1 LERRRARLA
10 PRSTAPALNTDEIGI
25 DAAESRLLRD
35 LKDANRTAEHD
46 DELHRLTERYEK
58 NKERLAKRTLK
69 DRTYSAGAQKT
80 LQEQEN
86 TPVDGAPRPRGGAT
100 ARAGTIRRFPHAS

>member
-46 DELHRLTERYEK
+46 DELHRLTERYER
-58 NKERLAKRTLK
+58 EEQGAAGEAHAQGPHLLGGRAE
-69 DRTYSAGAQKT
+69 DAAGAG
-80 LQEQEN
+80 EH
-86 TPVDGAPRPRGGAT
+86 ARGRCAAS
-100 ARAGTIRRFPHAS
+100 ARRRYRARGHHPEI